1 MDVHLKSSRPTT
13 DSPIDAGVFSL
24 WLSSIR
30 DVFKD
35 KCDALVSCG
44 TCTACC
50 ASSQFIHIFAHE
62 TDAISRI
69 PEKLLYPAPLLP
81 QGTLLLGYDEKG
93 RCPLL
98 RRARCSIY
106 DHRPLTCRSYDCRIF
121 TAAGLS
127 PDRDEKGLISARVR
141 AWRFRYPTKR
151 DRDLQAAV
159 KAAAKFIESHSE
171 CFPEEK
177 RSHSS
182 AQTAVLAVRAY
193 EVFLDKKITSAHN
206 GRAAQDSATTT
217 AIINILNK

>member
-1 MDVHLKSSRPTT
+1 MLAFFLCGFPVLGMFSRTNATPLF
-13 DSPIDAGVFSL
+13 PAAPAL
-24 WLSSIR
+24 PAALLPNSSIFWPMR
-30 DVFKD
+30 R
-35 KCDALVSCG
+35 
-44 TCTACC
+44 
-50 ASSQFIHIFAHE
+50 
-62 TDAISRI
+62 AISRI

-121 TAAGLS
+121 TAASLS

-159 KAAAKFIESHSE
+159 KAAAKFIGSHSE

-177 RSHSS
+177 RPHGS
-182 AQTAVLAVRAY
+182 AQTAVLAVRTY
-193 EVFLDKKITSAHN
+193 EVFLDKKIKSAHY
-206 GRAAQDSATTT
+206 GRAAQDKATTT
-217 AIINILNK
+217 AIINILKK